1 MRRWKMLILTGAL
14 LLSACGGPAEGGG
27 VEIDMDGLAD
37 KLLESGAFA
46 ETLNRVDGEVA
57 EMLYDVSGASSVQVY
72 VGSGAVADELA
83 LFEFESEEDAEAAV
97 ASARARVDAQR
108 ESFAPYIPAEVPK
121 LDSAIVE
128 TCGRYMAVC
137 VSDSPEAGEIISEYF
152 SQEG

>member
-14 LLSACGGPAEGGG
+14 LLSACGGPAEGG
-27 VEIDMDGLAD
+27 VEIDMDELAD

-46 ETLNRVDGEVA
+46 ETLNLVDGEVA

-83 LFEFESEEDAEAAV
+83 LFEFESEEDAEAAA

-137 VSDSPEAGEIISEYF
+137 VSASPEAGEIISEYF
-152 SQEG
+152 TQEG